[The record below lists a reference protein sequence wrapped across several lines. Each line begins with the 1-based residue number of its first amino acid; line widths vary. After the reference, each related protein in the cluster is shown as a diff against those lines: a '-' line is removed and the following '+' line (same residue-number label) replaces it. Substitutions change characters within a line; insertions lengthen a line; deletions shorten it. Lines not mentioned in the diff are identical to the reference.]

1 MRSSNPPSTKEN
13 HMTTD
18 NPTTATPET
27 KSEETPVVVPLNRY
41 QQFAVDH
48 PRITKA
54 LLIGGVLGSIGGASL
69 AVTNVRKNS
78 HHVDA
83 AKDHLALAA
92 GEFTEAVSPTSEN
105 TTN

>member
-1 MRSSNPPSTKEN
+1 
-13 HMTTD
+13 MTTD

-27 KSEETPVVVPLNRY
+27 QSEEAPTVVQLNRF

-48 PRITKA
+48 PRFTKA
-54 LLIGGVLGSIGGASL
+54 LLIGGVLGAVGGTSL

-92 GEFTEAVSPTSEN
+92 GEFTEAVSPTPEN